1 MSTLIERFDKINS
14 NILTQNPPQKV
25 KIIAVSKTFSLDKIK
40 PLLNYGHLHFGE
52 NKVQEAMAKW
62 VEIKKEKKN
71 LKLHMI
77 GKLQSN
83 KAKDAVKLFDYVH
96 SLDNQKLAD
105 TLSKHQINLNRELKY
120 FIQVNVGNE
129 IQKSG
134 ISVTELDSFYNYCI
148 NEVKLKIIGL
158 MVIPPNENNTSK
170 YFKVLENLN
179 KSLALEELSMGM
191 SSDYSEAIK
200 FGATYV
206 RIGSSIFGPRS

>member
-1 MSTLIERFDKINS
+1 MSTIIERFDKINS

-134 ISVTELDSFYNYCI
+134 YQ
-148 NEVKLKIIGL
+148 
-158 MVIPPNENNTSK
+158 
-170 YFKVLENLN
+170 
-179 KSLALEELSMGM
+179 
-191 SSDYSEAIK
+191 
-200 FGATYV
+200 
-206 RIGSSIFGPRS
+206 

>member
-77 GKLQSN
+77 
-83 KAKDAVKLFDYVH
+83 
-96 SLDNQKLAD
+96 
-105 TLSKHQINLNRELKY
+105 
-120 FIQVNVGNE
+120 
-129 IQKSG
+129 
-134 ISVTELDSFYNYCI
+134 SV
-148 NEVKLKIIGL
+148 
-158 MVIPPNENNTSK
+158 
-170 YFKVLENLN
+170 
-179 KSLALEELSMGM
+179 
-191 SSDYSEAIK
+191 
-200 FGATYV
+200 
-206 RIGSSIFGPRS
+206 